1 MNRWSNIV
9 LVVLLASGEAR
20 SDEPKAT
27 DRLSDVRFLVGRWN
41 GTSDGQAGR
50 GSVSRVYEPVLNGA
64 TSTSATDPNTLLS
77 RRTPRE
83 RSTSI
88 GAS

>member
-1 MNRWSNIV
+1 MSRWSKIV

-27 DRLSDVRFLVGRWN
+27 DRLSDVRFLVGRWY

-50 GSVSRVYEPVLNGA
+50 GSVSRV
-64 TSTSATDPNTLLS
+64 
-77 RRTPRE
+77 
-83 RSTSI
+83 
-88 GAS
+88 